1 MTTKAIMRGY
11 ANYGAPRAMGD
22 GTEGDVKINRMGE
35 LCVMD
40 FYTQAVLEGRVYQVK
55 AGTITAPLVGD
66 GDITDTKCEMYA
78 QANSGMTLL
87 PVYVNIATRLAAAT
101 LFEYAV
107 KSVGAAAVTAA
118 NFIPL
123 PLYMGGP
130 ASRCVAAVGQTG
142 AIEVAAEANTTTRTH
157 YHYANPL
164 DDGDGHGLDYAI
176 IWQPQCPPPLAGV
189 ACVYVQVAG
198 DTTGPEHFTSL
209 DYIEMETVNVS

>member
-1 MTTKAIMRGY
+1 MTVKAIMKGY
-11 ANYGAPRAMGD
+11 ANYGAPRAMGE
-22 GTEGDVKINRMGE
+22 GTEGDVKINRLGE
-35 LCVMD
+35 LCAVD
-40 FYTQAVLEGRVYQVK
+40 FYTQAALEGRVFQVK
-55 AGTITAPLVGD
+55 AGTITTPLVGD
-66 GDITDTKCEMYA
+66 GSITDTKCEMYA

-87 PVYVNIATRLAAAT
+87 PVYVHIATNLAVQT

-107 KSVGAAAVTAA
+107 KSVGATAVTAA

-142 AIEVAAEANTTTRTH
+142 AIEVAAEVNTTTRTH

-164 DDGDGHGLDYAI
+164 AASAGHGLDYAI
-176 IWQPQCPPPLAGV
+176 IWQPQVPPPLVGV

-198 DTTGPEHFTSL
+198 DTTGPSHFTSL
-209 DYIEMETVNVS
+209 DYIEMETTSVS

>member
-1 MTTKAIMRGY
+1 MTTKAIMQGY
-11 ANYGAPRAMGD
+11 ANYGAPRALG
-22 GTEGDVKINRMGE
+22 EGAEADIKINIRGE
-35 LCVMD
+35 LSVID
-40 FYTQAVLEGRVYQVK
+40 FYTQAALEGRAFQVK
-55 AGTITAPLVGD
+55 AGTVTTPLVGD
-66 GDITDTKCEMYA
+66 ALITDTKCEMYA
-78 QANSGMTLL
+78 QAASGTTIL
-87 PVYVNIATRLAAAT
+87 PVYVNIAINLAAQT

-107 KSVGAAAVTAA
+107 KSVGATAVTAA

-142 AIEVAAEANTTTRTH
+142 AIEVAAETATSTRCH

-164 DDGDGHGLDYAI
+164 DDGDGHGLGNTI
-176 IWQPQCPPPLAGV
+176 IWQPQAPPVLAGL

-198 DTTGPEHFTSL
+198 DTTGPDHFTVL